1 MTRYQIQI
9 RGHLDRRW
17 EAMFPEFR
25 ITHQLLRADEPITLM
40 TGEVSDQAALYG
52 LIGRLRNMGLELIS
66 VQPQA
71 SKEKPDEEK

>member
-9 RGHLDRRW
+9 RGHLDQRW
-17 EAMFPEFR
+17 EEMFPEFR